1 MKKSITILFLFF
13 AIITTAQQVYPL
25 KETYDQILE
34 LRQGS
39 CPYEHQSFRLVGTL
53 TSEGW

>member
-39 CPYEHQSFRLVGTL
+39 CPYEHQSCRLVGTL